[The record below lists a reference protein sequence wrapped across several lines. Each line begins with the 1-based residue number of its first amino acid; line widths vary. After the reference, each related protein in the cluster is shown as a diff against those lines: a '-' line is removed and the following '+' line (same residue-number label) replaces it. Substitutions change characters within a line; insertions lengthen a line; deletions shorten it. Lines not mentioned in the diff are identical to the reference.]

1 LGKKKKE
8 KNKNKKNKRRRKKK
22 KHVEDGKKKYAGE
35 ITVLSPRVLKYYN
48 RTKQS

>member
-8 KNKNKKNKRRRKKK
+8 KNKNKKKKEEEKRKNMWRM
-22 KHVEDGKKKYAGE
+22 EKKKYAVE